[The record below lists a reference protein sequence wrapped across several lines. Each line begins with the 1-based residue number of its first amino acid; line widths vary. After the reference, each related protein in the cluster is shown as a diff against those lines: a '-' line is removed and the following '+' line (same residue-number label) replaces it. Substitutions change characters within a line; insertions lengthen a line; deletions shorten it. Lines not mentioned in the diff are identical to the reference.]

1 MNFDQLVVLCHDTH
15 QQLVATASRV
25 IDTHLAARNFLFG
38 HYIVHF
44 EQEGADR
51 ASYGKQTL
59 KALSQALKASAGRGF
74 SVDNLELMRRFYLQ
88 FRSDIL
94 RAPISETLSR
104 KSLPETPEKSETAS
118 RILPEAQWSALP
130 SREMVGKLPHHFTL
144 GWSHYVELLTLDDT
158 AERRFYEIEAAANQW
173 TVRELQRQI
182 ASSLYQRLALSRDK
196 EEIRRLASEGQV
208 VEKAA
213 DLIKNP
219 LVLEFLGLED
229 RPHYSEDELES
240 AIIDQLESFLLELG
254 KGFLFEARQKR
265 FTFDNDHFR
274 VDPCP
279 VRYQLRKPKSETSS
293 YLTGSIFYNRLLSC
307 YVLLD
312 LKRDKLAHQDLGQMQ
327 IYPMRYEHALRL
339 CPPKPNRRQLLRRLH
354 KRSETSFRRTRNRPR
369 AFYSKPIASRT
380 RVLRGLSQS
389 GRRHKTG
396 EVSQDG
402 LGQTIHQVAVGR
414 LSHGIHP
421 MRCNPLKPSSHRMRL
436 SHGVNVNYF
445 DRYVKLPDELPTIGI
460 LLCHRKNDAL
470 VELTLPPDANIF
482 ASKYQLYL
490 PSKEELKARLE
501 QITHDLEGEKS

>member
-1 MNFDQLVVLCHDTH
+1 MNFEQLVTLCQQTH
-15 QQLVATASRV
+15 EEVQQRAVRAVDLSLV
-25 IDTHLAARNFLFG
+25 IRNWLFG
-38 HYIVHF
+38 GYIVEF
-44 EQEGADR
+44 EQRGADR
-51 ASYGKQTL
+51 AAYGTSLMDALTARLRPLGIKGVSPTRLRLYRSFYLGYQQIGPTQSDQSSAQDRTVRIQQTL
-59 KALSQALKASAGRGF
+59 SVESLGSIQPTASAELIPKEFGHFSLAESFRALSR
-74 SVDNLELMRRFYLQ
+74 
-88 FRSDIL
+88 
-94 RAPISETLSR
+94 
-104 KSLPETPEKSETAS
+104 
-118 RILPEAQWSALP
+118 
-130 SREMVGKLPHHFTL
+130 HFTL
-144 GWSHYVELLTLDDT
+144 GWSHYVEMLTLDDT

-196 EEIRRLASEGQV
+196 EEIRRLAAEGQV

-274 VDPCP
+274 VDL
-279 VRYQLRKPKSETSS
+279 V
-293 YLTGSIFYNRLLSC
+293 FYNRLLRC

-312 LKRDKLAHQDLGQMQ
+312 LKRDKLVHQDLGQMQ
-327 IYPMRYEHALRL
+327 MY
-339 CPPKPNRRQLLRRLH
+339 
-354 KRSETSFRRTRNRPR
+354 
-369 AFYSKPIASRT
+369 
-380 RVLRGLSQS
+380 
-389 GRRHKTG
+389 
-396 EVSQDG
+396 
-402 LGQTIHQVAVGR
+402 
-414 LSHGIHP
+414 
-421 MRCNPLKPSSHRMRL
+421 
-436 SHGVNVNYF
+436 VNYF
-445 DRYVKLPDELPTIGI
+445 DRHVKLPDELPTIGI

-501 QITHDLEGEKS
+501 SITTSLEGGQS